1 MEITLK
7 SQFEKAVSSIANN
20 LNSRVLPKDS
30 VFIQDTIYTFLDN
43 LFDEKGEYR
52 KSLTHSEDYI
62 FQASVNLLNSQR
74 LMYGRLFQYPVRSY
88 NPQRKESSNPIKK
101 LLSFLKSILDK
112 AISDGNAEVE
122 VDTNVR
128 FDYEGFLGLVGGIC
142 ERLDDIMETYRV
154 QTRRIH
160 NYYESQKKPS
170 FTEEYS
176 TLASNL
182 ENLFNVVSEED
193 CSQEDILSHI
203 DLVKRSLKNYGVLYE
218 NGSLTHKSMK

>member
-7 SQFEKAVSSIANN
+7 SQFEKAVPHISES

-30 VFIQDTIYTFLDN
+30 TFIQDTIQTFLDN

-74 LMYGRLFQYPVRSY
+74 MMYGSFFQYPDKSC

-101 LLSFLKSILDK
+101 LLYFLKSILDK
-112 AISDGNAEVE
+112 AISDGNAEE
-122 VDTNVR
+122 ETNIR
-128 FDYEGFLGLVGGIC
+128 FDYESFLVFVGSIC
-142 ERLDDIMETYRV
+142 ESLDDIMETYRV
-154 QTRRIH
+154 QTHRIH
-160 NYYESQKKPS
+160 NFYESQKKPS

-176 TLASNL
+176 TLVTNL
-182 ENLFNVVSEED
+182 ENLFNIANEED
-193 CSQEDILSHI
+193 CDLEDILSHI
-203 DLVKRSLKNYGVLYE
+203 DLVKRSLKNYGVIYE
-218 NGSLTHKSMK
+218 NGSLTSKSMK

>member
-7 SQFEKAVSSIANN
+7 SQFEKAVPHISES

-30 VFIQDTIYTFLDN
+30 TFIQDTIQTFLDN

-74 LMYGRLFQYPVRSY
+74 MMYGSFFQYPDKSY

-101 LLSFLKSILDK
+101 LLYFLKSILDK
-112 AISDGNAEVE
+112 TISDS
-122 VDTNVR
+122 
-128 FDYEGFLGLVGGIC
+128 FDYESFLVLVGSIC
-142 ERLDDIMETYRV
+142 ESLDDIMETYRV
-154 QTRRIH
+154 QTHRIH
-160 NYYESQKKPS
+160 NFYESQKKPS

-176 TLASNL
+176 TLVTNL
-182 ENLFNVVSEED
+182 ENLFNIANEED
-193 CSQEDILSHI
+193 CDLEDILSHI
-203 DLVKRSLKNYGVLYE
+203 DLVKRSLKNYGVIYE
-218 NGSLTHKSMK
+218 NGSLTYKSMK

>member
-1 MEITLK
+1 MTLK
-7 SQFEKAVSSIANN
+7 SQFEKAVSNISES
-20 LNSRVLPKDS
+20 LSSCVLPKDS
-30 VFIQDTIYTFLDN
+30 IFIQDSIYTFLDN

-52 KSLTHSEDYI
+52 KSLTNSEDYI
-62 FQASVNLLNSQR
+62 FQTSVNLLNAQR
-74 LMYGRLFQYPVRSY
+74 LVYSGLLQYSVVSC
-88 NPQRKESSNPIKK
+88 NQQRAESLNPIKK

-112 AISDGNAEVE
+112 AISDGNAKVE

-182 ENLFNVVSEED
+182 ENLFNIVSEED
-193 CSQEDILSHI
+193 CGLEDILSHI
-203 DLVKRSLKNYGVLYE
+203 DLVKRSLKNYGVSFE
-218 NGSLTHKSMK
+218 NGSLTSKTMK